1 MNVRQLHTPPIT
13 LRECQDL
20 LHNYR
25 RPLPPMA
32 SVQDVVYV
40 VFVSG
45 ALPLTTDARLLHRSL
60 IPLAQSATA
69 RPYPIHG
76 LNNRQQQGIYVC
88 CLFQINYETHTS
100 RHVLVVFQRTD
111 MLMKMDMKVDI
122 LVRRRDLTK
131 QHMNKSVRQEARS
144 YGAHGGCRIHQHK

>member
-1 MNVRQLHTPPIT
+1 
-13 LRECQDL
+13 
-20 LHNYR
+20 
-25 RPLPPMA
+25 MA
-32 SVQDVVYV
+32 SVEHVVYV

-45 ALPLTTDARLLHRSL
+45 ALPLTTDYDLAS
-60 IPLAQSATA
+60 PLGQSATA

-76 LNNRQQQGIYVC
+76 LNNRQQQGISAC

-100 RHVLVVFQRTD
+100 RRVLILFQRTD

-144 YGAHGGCRIHQHK
+144 YGAHGGCRIHQRK